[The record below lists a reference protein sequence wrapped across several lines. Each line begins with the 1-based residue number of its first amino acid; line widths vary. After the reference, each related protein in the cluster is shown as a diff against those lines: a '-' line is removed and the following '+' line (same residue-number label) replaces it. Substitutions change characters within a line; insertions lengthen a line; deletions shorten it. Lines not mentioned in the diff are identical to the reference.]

1 MIRGKLLGTLFLLF
15 GCYTAWGNI
24 SFWRQVKEITKNG
37 AEGTAIAPD
46 TYSYSCR
53 SGRRSWSSSLGLTA
67 SCSLTLSYVDADGQ
81 EQAAGS
87 YETYKA
93 TIEKLKRGETVHVK
107 YLPSDPKKAFIVGDA
122 SMSRMGM
129 RWFLSI
135 GVILLGVYGLFFEE
149 KSEKVF

>member
-15 GCYTAWGNI
+15 GCYTAWDNI

-53 SGRRSWSSSLGLTA
+53 SGRHSWSSSLGTA

-81 EQAAGS
+81 KQTAGS

>member
-1 MIRGKLLGTLFLLF
+1 MG
-15 GCYTAWGNI
+15 
-24 SFWRQVKEITKNG
+24 
-37 AEGTAIAPD
+37 
-46 TYSYSCR
+46 
-53 SGRRSWSSSLGLTA
+53 TA

-81 EQAAGS
+81 KQTAGS